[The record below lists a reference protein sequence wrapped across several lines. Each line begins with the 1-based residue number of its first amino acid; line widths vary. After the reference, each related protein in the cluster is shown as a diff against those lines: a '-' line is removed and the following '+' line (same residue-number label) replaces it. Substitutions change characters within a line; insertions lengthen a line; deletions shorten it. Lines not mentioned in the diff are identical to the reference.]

1 MAVKEG
7 VLFAW
12 DVGIGDAI
20 FECDSK
26 TVWDAINRLFEPPV
40 TIANIVLGINKSYR
54 NSEWHHCAT
63 LSDKRISLHT
73 FWFSIPKMLIIL

>member
-7 VLFAW
+7 VLFAG

-40 TIANIVLGINKSYR
+40 TIANIVLGIQQK
-54 NSEWHHCAT
+54 
-63 LSDKRISLHT
+63 L
-73 FWFSIPKMLIIL
+73 

>member
-40 TIANIVLGINKSYR
+40 TIANIVLGIQQK
-54 NSEWHHCAT
+54 
-63 LSDKRISLHT
+63 L
-73 FWFSIPKMLIIL
+73 